1 MAELVDALDSNT
13 DTSRCTGSSPVLG
26 TSDTSSPLQI
36 CICKGLFL
44 FRGYITSHLQPQAQ
58 TWQARHV
65 DKLLLIPSEFTLT
78 MFIATNS
85 QNYSNKQYKLRKVH
99 SVCRHDADT
108 IAQNPITPVSISL
121 YIAMVTP
128 WYVAWIHYWNM
139 PCHHNP
145 KTEQSA
151 WQAIK

>member
-1 MAELVDALDSNT
+1 MAELVDALVSNT
-13 DTSRCTGSSPVLG
+13 NTSRCTGSSPVLG

-44 FRGYITSHLQPQAQ
+44 FSGLYNVTLATASIDLT
-58 TWQARHV
+58 TKARRQ
-65 DKLLLIPSEFTLT
+65 LLLIPSEFTLI

-128 WYVAWIHYWNM
+128 WYVA
-139 PCHHNP
+139 
-145 KTEQSA
+145 
-151 WQAIK
+151 